1 MAGGKTKNKEAEV
14 ELKTKKKPMTKKA
27 TVSVEKQE
35 KFKNSELTET
45 NLLKV
50 LLDESY
56 LAQAD
61 YDLAS
66 AYLKEK
72 RGSLADFLLS
82 SGILN
87 RDLLGQAQAE
97 HYGIPYADLNS
108 TKPTVEQVKKIPQD
122 LAFKNLLVLYK
133 EDATSAIVTTSKP
146 WDTSWQA
153 QIKSLFAKKKVTV
166 AFSLKEDIEA
176 VLTAYRQELDT
187 EFSKIIGAGN
197 RIAPEIVETIF
208 KDAIL
213 NRCSDIH
220 FEPMVDDVVV
230 RFRLDGVMQ
239 SVGRL
244 PRATYINVI
253 NRIKVLSNL
262 RIDEHNAAQD
272 GAIRFESD
280 ETGADMRVS
289 IVPTMEGEKIVIR
302 LLSRYVSGFS
312 LSDLGLSEA
321 QKNIVTAPSEKPF
334 GMMLVV
340 GPTGSGKTTTLYAL
354 LKMVNSPRVNITT
367 IEDPVEYRIAGVN
380 QIQVNAATNL
390 TFAKGLRS
398 IVRQDPDVILVGEI
412 RDQETAEIAVNASLT
427 GHLLLSTFHANDAAS
442 AIPRLLDMG
451 VEPFLVASTLELLI
465 AQRLTRK
472 ICEMCR
478 VGEDVTKKEIEE
490 KYGRVANFITE
501 SKLTLY
507 HGRGCEMCN
516 HTGYH
521 GRTAIFEMIE
531 ITPEMEDLIMKNPS
545 SKDIWTLARRQGA
558 KSLFED
564 GLYKVKAGQ
573 TTIEEVLRV
582 AEPPIL

>member
-1 MAGGKTKNKEAEV
+1 MLGGKTK
-14 ELKTKKKPMTKKA
+14 TKKNDVAVNPKKLGIKKGDKL
-27 TVSVEKQE
+27 EK
-35 KFKNSELTET
+35 TEASSKT
-45 NLLKV
+45 LPLDDVALLKV
-50 LLDESY
+50 LFDESY
-56 LAQAD
+56 IAESD
-61 YDLAS
+61 YAKAS

-72 RGSLADFLLS
+72 RGTLADFLLS

-97 HYGIPYADLNS
+97 YYGLMYADLNS

-122 LAFKNLLVLYK
+122 LALNNLVVLYK
-133 EDATSAIVTTSKP
+133 EDETSVIITTSKP
-146 WDTSWQA
+146 WVLDW
-153 QIKSLFAKKKVTV
+153 QIKIKPLFPKKKIVV
-166 AFSLKEDIEA
+166 AFSLKEDIES

-187 EFSKIIGAGN
+187 EFSKIITTGN
-197 RIAPEIVETIF
+197 KIAPEIVETIF

-244 PRATYINVI
+244 PKVTYANVI

-262 RIDEHNAAQD
+262 RIDEHSAAQD
-272 GAIRFESD
+272 GAIRFESA

-321 QKNIVTAPSEKPF
+321 QKNIVTQTAEKPF

-340 GPTGSGKTTTLYAL
+340 GPTGSGKTTTLYSL

-380 QIQVNAATNL
+380 QIQVNSATNL

-478 VGEDVTKKEIEE
+478 VGEDVTKKDIEE
-490 KYGRVANFITE
+490 KYGRVAEFITE

-507 HGRGCEMCN
+507 RGRGCEMCN

-545 SKDIWTLARRQGA
+545 SKEIWSLARSQGA
-558 KSLFED
+558 KTLFED

>member
-321 QKNIVTAPSEKPF
+321 QKNIVTVCSEKPF